1 MSIDAAN
8 TQAVKMRYDRIAS
21 IYDLVEEMME
31 GRVKEWRSRAWSLVQ
46 GRHILEVGVGTG
58 RNIPYHPE
66 KLQITGIDI
75 SDRMLAR
82 AQERLKGS
90 SRSTDLRQMD
100 AQAMDF
106 PDDSFDGAIATC
118 VFCSVPDPVQGLR
131 EVKRVVKPG
140 GSLVLLEHGQT
151 NNALLNRLLDVI
163 DPLMSPLMGAHINR
177 DTLGNIRSAGIEIE
191 RVEYLSRTGMFKLIV
206 ARVGKNG
213 NPATGSLDI

>member
-1 MSIDAAN
+1 
-8 TQAVKMRYDRIAS
+8 MRYDRIAS
-21 IYDLVEEMME
+21 IYDLMEGMME
-31 GRVKEWRSRAWSLVQ
+31 GRVREWRSRAWSLVK

-66 KLQITGIDI
+66 RLQITGIDL
-75 SDRMLAR
+75 SDKMLAH

-100 AQAMDF
+100 AQAMEF
-106 PDDSFDGAIATC
+106 PDDSFDSAIATC

-151 NNALLNRLLDVI
+151 NNALLNHLLDLI
-163 DPLMSPLMGAHINR
+163 
-177 DTLGNIRSAGIEIE
+177 IR
-191 RVEYLSRTGMFKLIV
+191 
-206 ARVGKNG
+206 
-213 NPATGSLDI
+213 